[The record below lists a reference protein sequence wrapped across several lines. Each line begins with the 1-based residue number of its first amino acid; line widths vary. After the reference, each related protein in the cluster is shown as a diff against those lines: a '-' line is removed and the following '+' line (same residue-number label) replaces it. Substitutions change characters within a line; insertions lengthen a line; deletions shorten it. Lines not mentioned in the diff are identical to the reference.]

1 MPDISMCFSSEC
13 KIKEKCYRFKAIPS
27 DYNQSYSTFYKQN
40 SNNDLKC
47 EYFMAIENRKIQ
59 K

>member
-1 MPDISMCFSSEC
+1 MCFSSEC

-27 DYNQSYSTFYKQN
+27 NYNQSYSTFYKQN